1 MFDGVSPT
9 EVAKRTWMEIRADD
23 VFGRAAQLAY
33 YFFLAL
39 FPFLIFVIA
48 SLSVFGYADRGRA
61 VMFHVVSHFL
71 PGPASQLI
79 TSTFEAILRSGGP
92 LKMSFGIVF
101 SVWSASMG
109 MGAVLD
115 ALNAIYRVKEKR
127 SLVKQYAIALGLT
140 VGLGILIVISVLLV
154 VFGNDLV
161 EAMSHGGLLSI
172 VWKIARWP
180 LGIALLLLA
189 FAITYYF
196 APDVANRK
204 WHWVTPGAIA
214 GTILLALISIG
225 LRIYLRYAGASPA
238 EYGPLGAV
246 IVLLLAFYL
255 CGIALLSGGALN
267 GVLDGI
273 STADHR
279 ALEDSER

>member
-1 MFDGVSPT
+1 MFGGVSAT
-9 EVAKRTWMEIRADD
+9 DVAKRTWIEIRVDD

-39 FPFLIFVIA
+39 FPFLIFIVA

-61 VMFHVVSHFL
+61 VMFQVVSRIL

-79 TSTFEAILRSGGP
+79 SSTFEAILRSGGP

-109 MGAVLD
+109 MSAVLD
-115 ALNAIYRVKEKR
+115 TLNAIYRVKEKR
-127 SLVKQYAIALGLT
+127 SVVKQYAIAVGLT
-140 VGLGILIVISVLLV
+140 VGLGILIIFTLLIV
-154 VFGNDLV
+154 AFGNDLV
-161 EAMSHGGLLSI
+161 EAVSHGGLLSSA
-172 VWKIARWP
+172 WNIARWP
-180 LGIALLLLA
+180 IGIALLLLA

-214 GTILLALISIG
+214 GTVLLTLVSIG
-225 LRIYLRYAGASPA
+225 LRIYLLYAGVSPG

-255 CGIALLSGGALN
+255 YGIALLSGAALN
-267 GVLDGI
+267 GVLEGI
-273 STADHR
+273 GAADSRGSHTG
-279 ALEDSER
+279 D

>member
-1 MFDGVSPT
+1 MFGGVSAT
-9 EVAKRTWMEIRADD
+9 DVAKRTWIEIRVDD

-39 FPFLIFVIA
+39 FPFLIFIVA

-61 VMFHVVSHFL
+61 VMFQVVSRIL

-79 TSTFEAILRSGGP
+79 SSTFEAILRSGGP

-109 MGAVLD
+109 MSAVLD
-115 ALNAIYRVKEKR
+115 TLNAIYRVKEKR
-127 SLVKQYAIALGLT
+127 SVVKQYAIAVGLT
-140 VGLGILIVISVLLV
+140 VGLGILIILTLLIV
-154 VFGNDLV
+154 AFGNDLV
-161 EAMSHGGLLSI
+161 EAVSHGGLLSS
-172 VWKIARWP
+172 VWNIARWP
-180 LGIALLLLA
+180 IGIALLLLA

-214 GTILLALISIG
+214 GTVLLTLVSIG
-225 LRIYLRYAGASPA
+225 LRIYLLYAGVSPG

-255 CGIALLSGGALN
+255 YGIALLSGAALN
-267 GVLDGI
+267 GVLEGI
-273 STADHR
+273 GAADSRGSHTG
-279 ALEDSER
+279 D

>member
-1 MFDGVSPT
+1 MFGGVSPT
-9 EVAKRTWMEIRADD
+9 EVAKRIWAEIRADD
-23 VFGRAAQLAY
+23 IFGRAAQLAY

-39 FPFLIFVIA
+39 FPFLIFLTA

-61 VMFHVVSHFL
+61 VMFQVVSRFL
-71 PGPASQLI
+71 PGPPSQLI
-79 TSTFEAILRSGGP
+79 TSTFEAILRTGGP

-109 MGAVLD
+109 MSAVVD
-115 ALNAIYRVKEKR
+115 TLNAIYRVKEKR
-127 SLVKQYAIALGLT
+127 SLVKQYAIAIGLT
-140 VGLGILIVISVLLV
+140 VGLGILIIVTVLIV
-154 VFGNDLV
+154 AFGNDLV
-161 EAMSHGGLLSI
+161 GAVSHGGLLSI
-172 VWKIARWP
+172 VWNIARWP

-196 APDVANRK
+196 APDIADRK
-204 WHWVTPGAIA
+204 WHWVSPGAIA
-214 GTILLALISIG
+214 GTILLTLVSIG
-225 LRIYLRYAGASPA
+225 LRIYLRYAGTSPD

-267 GVLDGI
+267 GVLEHI
-273 STADHR
+273 STGDSRGSHAAD
-279 ALEDSER
+279 

>member
-1 MFDGVSPT
+1 MFGGVSPT
-9 EVAKRTWMEIRADD
+9 EVAKRTWAEIRADD

-61 VMFHVVSHFL
+61 VMFQVVSRLL

-79 TSTFEAILRSGGP
+79 SSTFEAILRSGGP

-109 MGAVLD
+109 MSALLD
-115 ALNAIYRVKEKR
+115 TLNAIYRVKEKR
-127 SLVKQYAIALGLT
+127 SLVKQYAIAIGLT
-140 VGLGILIVISVLLV
+140 VGLGILIVFTVLIV

-161 EAMSHGGLLSI
+161 EGVSHGGLLSI
-172 VWKIARWP
+172 VWNVARWP
-180 LGIALLLLA
+180 LGIAVLLFA

-214 GTILLALISIG
+214 GTVLLTLVSIG
-225 LRIYLRYAGASPA
+225 LRIYLRYAGTSPD

-273 STADHR
+273 ATADSRGSH
-279 ALEDSER
+279 ASD